1 MIHKSHGVFL
11 NLRIALSISLL
22 TIPLTTKN
30 NYFGIINIQT
40 DINFKNYLRITGAQD
55 CLIWYY

>member
-1 MIHKSHGVFL
+1 MIHKIHGIFL
-11 NLRIALSISLL
+11 NLRIALSIFLL

-30 NYFGIINIQT
+30 NYFRIINVQT
-40 DINFKNYLRITGAQD
+40 DINFKNYLRMTVAQG